1 MGLGW
6 TFFGKYIN
14 YLSDA
19 DKADDGLMHSYG
31 LVDIS
36 VNLKAGRQLTVYG
49 GITNLFNKNYYEYG
63 NGAGPY
69 QTLLPGFE
77 RTCYVGVKYTF

>member
-1 MGLGW
+1 M
-6 TFFGKYIN
+6 T
-14 YLSDA
+14 S
-19 DKADDGLMHSYG
+19 HTSET
-31 LVDIS
+31 
-36 VNLKAGRQLTVYG
+36 KAGRQLTVYG